1 MRVRADIKC
10 LVCGFVSGEV
20 VGVAVERLTSP
31 RRARIQAERIL
42 PSALAPAGWPSPG
55 QPLRCAR
62 CQGAVYLDEVE
73 IIRERPASSEPSVLP
88 LPRES
93 VSRRAA

>member
-20 VGVAVERLTSP
+20 VGVAPEHLTSP

-42 PSALAPAGWPSPG
+42 PSALAPAGWPTPG

-62 CQGAVYLDEVE
+62 CHGAVYLDEVE
-73 IIRERPASSEPSVLP
+73 IIRERPATSEPQVVP
-88 LPRES
+88 MPQEA
-93 VSRRAA
+93 VGRRAA